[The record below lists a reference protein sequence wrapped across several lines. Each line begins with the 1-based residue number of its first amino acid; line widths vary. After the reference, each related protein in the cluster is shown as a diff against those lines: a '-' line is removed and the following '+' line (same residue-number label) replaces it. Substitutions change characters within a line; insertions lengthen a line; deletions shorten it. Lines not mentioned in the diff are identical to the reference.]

1 MAGATITRAFEM
13 ELQGV
18 NMSATRPGNGIKV
31 VKWLHGG
38 GVPAGRGN
46 DKPRPQFPGSYP
58 SPRYMPKRLLTWSVA
73 CVGATG
79 AEVLGY
85 LKQLG
90 QAFAP
95 IPDNSAS
102 LVVPLVF
109 TLHNSTTQYL
119 INGIPEQLD
128 TLYDQLLLTY
138 LLQPP
143 TGQQGP
149 YTDELPVRFTGT
161 DPYFYENVLNSQT
174 ANLGTSSGGLN
185 VGGFGMPFG
194 FGSSTPGQALCTNAG
209 NAPSYPILTF
219 TAGGSGLSGITVTK
233 LATLEQ
239 WSITLSMAAG
249 DVLVVDMGAQTVLLN
264 GTASRANLVNIPPS
278 VFFALDAD
286 PVVASGI
293 NTIQWTASGAGST
306 MQVQWRSAY
315 LL

>member
-1 MAGATITRAFEM
+1 MAGSTITKPWEM

-31 VKWLHGG
+31 VKWLQGT

-46 DKPRPQFPGSYP
+46 DKPRPQFPGSFP
-58 SPRYMPKRLLTWSVA
+58 SPRYMPKRLLNWSVG
-73 CVGATG
+73 CVGSTP

-102 LVVPLVF
+102 LTVPLVF
-109 TLHNSTTQYL
+109 TMHDASQQFL
-119 INGIPEQLD
+119 INGIPEQL
-128 TLYDQLLLTY
+128 YSKFDQLLLTY

-143 TGQQGP
+143 SGQQGP
-149 YTDELPVRFTGT
+149 YTDELPCRFTGT

-174 ANLGTSSGGLN
+174 AGLGASSGGWN
-185 VGGFGMPFG
+185 TGGWSFPFG
-194 FGSSTPGQALCTNAG
+194 FGSSTPGQAICTNAG
-209 NAPSYPILTF
+209 SAPTYPILTF

-239 WSITLSMAAG
+239 WSITLAMSAG

-264 GTASRANLVNIPPS
+264 GASRANVVNMPPS
-278 VFFALDAD
+278 VFFALDPD
-286 PVVASGI
+286 PIVASGI
-293 NTIQWTASGAGST
+293 NTIQWTASGVGST
-306 MQVQWRSAY
+306 MQVQWRNAY
-315 LL
+315 LF